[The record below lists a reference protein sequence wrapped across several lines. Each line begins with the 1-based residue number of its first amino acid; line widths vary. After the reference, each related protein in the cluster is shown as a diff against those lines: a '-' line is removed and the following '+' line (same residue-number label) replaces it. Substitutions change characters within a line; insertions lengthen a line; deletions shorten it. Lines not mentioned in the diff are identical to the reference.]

1 MGFYKTLKRRKILFL
16 NIFLLLYILTNLFA
30 GERGLLSYFEKKSL
44 LSELEKKRIYLSH
57 EIKNIES
64 KNNLLSQ
71 KLNFDFVDILI
82 REKFKFGKEGEI
94 IIKLND

>member
-1 MGFYKTLKRRKILFL
+1 M
-16 NIFLLLYILTNLFA
+16 
-30 GERGLLSYFEKKSL
+30 KKSL

-64 KNNLLSQ
+64 KNNYLLSQ

-94 IIKLND
+94 IIKLNE

>member
-1 MGFYKTLKRRKILFL
+1 M
-16 NIFLLLYILTNLFA
+16 
-30 GERGLLSYFEKKSL
+30 
-44 LSELEKKRIYLSH
+44 LSH